1 MAVVESTIEA
11 SLNLMLTQL
20 LTKDPDLIPSEF
32 AKELA
37 IIIGTAI
44 KSGTVTVALGIPVAT
59 TGTAAAQTGT
69 TTAAGTGTIS

>member
-44 KSGTVTVALGIPVAT
+44 KSGTVTIPLGVAVQVVPT
-59 TGTAAAQTGT
+59 TGTGA
-69 TTAAGTGTIS
+69 TTAPATGTIS